1 MNLRS
6 IDLNLLVV
14 LDALLDEAHVSRAA
28 HRLNL
33 SQPAVSNALQ
43 RCRDLFDDPLLERG
57 RGAMRRTARAE
68 ALRGPLK
75 SILSELIDL
84 VDPPETPLNR
94 LRQTVRLTMADD
106 PTFLIAGPLLTA
118 LQSSAPGLTPIFQPW
133 NGSAAA
139 ERDLLNGETDIAVSV
154 FTNQIEGIEQITLF
168 DETYVVA
175 MRRDHPAAQAFDL
188 DAWLAFPHVLMS
200 GTGDAQSPL
209 DVQLAAIGR
218 SRRVGA
224 VVPSFQLVPSLLAH
238 TDYIAMLPKH
248 GFDQKA
254 HPLLS
259 SFDPPIEVRGFPL
272 HLASHT
278 RQSNNRGVQHVI
290 ATIREIFL
298 V

>member
-43 RCRDLFDDPLLERG
+43 RCRDLFGDPLLERG
-57 RGAMRRTARAE
+57 RGTMRRTQRAE

-75 SILSELIDL
+75 SILAELKDL
-84 VDPPETPLNR
+84 VDPPEIPLSA

-106 PTFLIAGPLLTA
+106 PTFRIAGPLLTA
-118 LQSSAPGLTPIFQPW
+118 LQASAPGVTMIFQPW

-139 ERDLLNGETDIAVSV
+139 ARDLLNGETDIAVSV
-154 FTNQIEGIEQITLF
+154 FANQIDGIEQITILE
-168 DETYVVA
+168 ETYVVA
-175 MRRDHPAAQAFDL
+175 MRRDHPAAKHFDL
-188 DAWLAFPHVLMS
+188 DAWLKFPHVLMS
-200 GTGDAQSPL
+200 GTGEMQSPL
-209 DVQLAAIGR
+209 DAQLATLGRTRRIGAI
-218 SRRVGA
+218 
-224 VVPSFQLVPSLLAH
+224 VPSFQLVPSLLAH
-238 TDYIAMLPKH
+238 TNHIAMLPKH
-248 GFDQKA
+248 GFDLYA
-254 HPLLS
+254 HPLLT
-259 SFDPPIEVRGFPL
+259 SFDPPIEVNGFPL

-278 RQSNNRGVQHVI
+278 RQSNNSGVQHVI
-290 ATIREIFL
+290 AEIRKIFR